1 MHQQSTITNLLSK
14 TVLDPD
20 KSLVQQIY
28 RLLWDAIVSLKILP
42 GQLVSEKEIAAV
54 LNASKTPVREA
65 LIRLEDVGLVQVVPQ
80 SGTYVTPIQREAYI
94 EGCFIRL
101 QLETGAVRRAAQ
113 CGGEPNAM
121 ANLVAIM
128 AEQRVAWEEEDFIRF
143 AALDEAFH
151 IGLFACAELPG
162 VWDVLQ
168 KTQADVNRVR
178 HFKRIKGIRRGS
190 AVIEQHETI
199 IEAIRAKD
207 PDGAAAALVAHI
219 GSLEQ
224 EIEKLTKNTELLEF
238 LENQNTKHSRKFKGN
253 NPLHATK
260 ARKVI

>member
-101 QLETGAVRRAAQ
+101 QLETLSLIHIS
-113 CGGEPNAM
+113 EPT
-121 ANLVAIM
+121 
-128 AEQRVAWEEEDFIRF
+128 R
-143 AALDEAFH
+143 
-151 IGLFACAELPG
+151 PY
-162 VWDVLQ
+162 
-168 KTQADVNRVR
+168 
-178 HFKRIKGIRRGS
+178 
-190 AVIEQHETI
+190 
-199 IEAIRAKD
+199 
-207 PDGAAAALVAHI
+207 
-219 GSLEQ
+219 
-224 EIEKLTKNTELLEF
+224 
-238 LENQNTKHSRKFKGN
+238 
-253 NPLHATK
+253 
-260 ARKVI
+260 

>member
-1 MHQQSTITNLLSK
+1 MLAQTTLTSLLAE
-14 TVLDPD
+14 TALDPD

-28 RLLWDAIVSLKILP
+28 RVLWDAIVSLKIVP
-42 GQLVSEKEIAAV
+42 GQRVSEKEIAAA

-80 SGTYVTPIQREAYI
+80 SGTYVTAIQLSAYI

-113 CGGEPNAM
+113 SGGGSNGTRELESIIAQ
-121 ANLVAIM
+121 
-128 AEQRVAWEEEDFIRF
+128 QRVAWQDDDFIRF

-151 IGLFACAELPG
+151 IGLFACAELPS

-190 AVIEQHETI
+190 AVIEQHQ
-199 IEAIRAKD
+199 AIVDAIQAKD
-207 PDGAAAALVAHI
+207 PDGAAAALVEHI

-238 LENQNTKHSRKFKGN
+238 LENQNTKHSRKSKGN
-253 NPLHATK
+253 NPLHAIE
-260 ARKVI
+260 ALKVI